1 MKLAHNAHHTPTAA
15 FDLLA
20 SAAWD
25 EKCRLAWL
33 GLFSLCLLIPEARAV
48 DYLLEEQLYARLER
62 AEQGDMQAQYAVGD
76 MYFKGRGTLVDLE
89 QARIW
94 LERAAGNGH
103 RKAEFRLGYMYLK
116 RYGVEQDD
124 GRAFRLIKASAE
136 KGYAPAQFYLGQ
148 MYALGIGV
156 QQSRNHALKWLK
168 ASLEEG
174 YRPPKAEVARIR
186 ADLDRAM
193 NGAGVSENEGR

>member
-1 MKLAHNAHHTPTAA
+1 MK
-15 FDLLA
+15 F
-20 SAAWD
+20 AWSGML
-25 EKCRLAWL
+25 C
-33 GLFSLCLLIPEARAV
+33 LCLLIPEAGAV
-48 DYLLEEQLYARLER
+48 DYLLEEQLHARLER
-62 AEQGDMQAQYAVGD
+62 AEQGDVQAQYAVGD

-89 QARIW
+89 KARIW
-94 LERAAGNGH
+94 LERAASKGH

-116 RYGVEQDD
+116 GRGVVQDD
-124 GRAFRLIKASAE
+124 DRAFRLIKASAQ
-136 KGYAPAQFYLGQ
+136 KRYAPAQFYLGQ

-156 QQSRNHALKWLK
+156 QQSRNRALKWLE

-193 NGAGVSENEGR
+193 NGAGVPSREYGEVTSDR

>member
-1 MKLAHNAHHTPTAA
+1 MK
-15 FDLLA
+15 
-20 SAAWD
+20 
-25 EKCRLAWL
+25 LAWL
-33 GLFSLCLLIPEARAV
+33 GLCPACLLMPQAWAV
-48 DYLLEEQLYARLER
+48 DYLLEEQLHARLER
-62 AEQGDMQAQYAVGD
+62 AEQGDVQAQYAVGD

-94 LERAAGNGH
+94 LERAAASGH

-116 RYGVEQDD
+116 GYGVERDD
-124 GRAFRLIKASAE
+124 GRAFPLIKSAAL
-136 KGYAPAQFYLGQ
+136 KRYAPAQFYLGQ

-156 QQSRNHALKWLK
+156 QQSRNRALKWLT

-174 YRPPKAEVARIR
+174 YRPPKRELARIR

-193 NGAGVSENEGR
+193 NGIDLAGEERR